1 MPKTVKFNI
10 DKVDEIRAAA
20 AEIKAYAVWAEKKA
34 RDIAEQLS
42 LIGINEASIR
52 FANAMYDGTND
63 VQVMTEESADGDNYV
78 FKIIASGQVV
88 CFIEFGAGVYYN
100 TAAYPLPKP
109 EGVVGIGEY
118 GSHKGK
124 QNYWGYYGDNP
135 GSNGWVIQNS
145 KGRSVV
151 ITHGNPAAMP
161 MYYAT
166 SEMRQR
172 IVAIA
177 KEVFSS

>member
-1 MPKTVKFNI
+1 MPKTIKFNLGN
-10 DKVDEIRAAA
+10 VAEIKRAA
-20 AEIKAYAVWAEKKA
+20 AEIRAYSYWVQNKTRE
-34 RDIAEQLS
+34 IAEQLS
-42 LIGINEASIR
+42 LIGIQEASIR
-52 FANAMYDGTND
+52 FANAMYDGTNN
-63 VQVMTEESADGDNYV
+63 VHVETKESADGEHYI
-78 FKIIASGQVV
+78 FTIIAEGQAV
-88 CFIEFGAGVYYN
+88 CFIEFGSGVYHN
-100 TAAYPLPKP
+100 TAAYPLVKP

-118 GSHKGK
+118 GKGKGK

-135 GSNGWVIQNS
+135 GSNGWLIQNS

-172 IVAIA
+172 ILAIA
-177 KEVFSS
+177 KEVFKS

>member
-1 MPKTVKFNI
+1 MSKTVKFNLGN
-10 DKVDEIRAAA
+10 VAEIKRAA
-20 AEIKAYAVWAEKKA
+20 AEIRAYSYWVQNKTRE
-34 RDIAEQLS
+34 IAEQLS
-42 LIGINEASIR
+42 LIGIKEASIR
-52 FANAMYDGTND
+52 FVNAMYDGTND
-63 VQVMTEESADGDNYV
+63 VHLSTEESADGDN
-78 FKIIASGQVV
+78 FIFTIIAEGQVV
-88 CFIEFGAGVYYN
+88 CFIEFGAGVYHN

-118 GSHKGK
+118 GNGKGK
-124 QNYWGYYGDNP
+124 QNYWAYYGDNP
-135 GSNGWVIQNS
+135 GSNGWVVQGS

-161 MYYAT
+161 MYYAS

-172 IVAIA
+172 ILAIA

>member
-1 MPKTVKFNI
+1 MPRTISINLGSI
-10 DKVDEIRAAA
+10 SSIRQGAAEIRAYSKWVEQKSRQL
-20 AEIKAYAVWAEKKA
+20 AEE
-34 RDIAEQLS
+34 LS

-52 FANAMYDGTND
+52 FATAMYDGTND

-88 CFIEFGAGVYYN
+88 CFIEFGAGVYHN

-135 GSNGWVIQNS
+135 GSNGWVVETK
-145 KGRSVV
+145 KGSVV

-161 MYYAT
+161 MYYAS
-166 SEMRQR
+166 SEMKQK
-172 IVAIA
+172 ILSIA
-177 KEVFSS
+177 REVFNS